1 MLASASAEVLWF
13 AMRRY
18 AWALWL
24 LPWLAL
30 ALLASVNTLTYWRLS
45 GLQYPAW
52 RAFAAQAPGWLVLGL
67 LAPGVLWLG
76 RRWPLERDT
85 LVRYLP
91 VHLAGAFV
99 VAASF
104 ALVMTVAGLLFSPVS
119 TNFTAA
125 RVWFNWLMSGSAP
138 AALSYFCVLGVGY
151 AIEYA
156 RHVREGELR
165 AARLAGQLAEAR
177 LATLQS
183 QIQPHFLFNSLNS
196 IAVLMRDGDTRAGTR
211 MLDLL
216 SGVLRRVLRSD
227 ARREITLGEEL
238 DVLRRYLE
246 IEQVR
251 FSDRLQVHMTVDEEL
266 LETAVPNFLLQPLV
280 ENALRHGVFRSAS
293 AGRVDISA
301 RRVDGQVELRVMDDG
316 PGLPADCEW
325 GLGLSNTAARLAT
338 LHGES
343 ASLAVSSNHDGGTTA
358 TVRLPFRR
366 LLNGETGETDARD

>member
-301 RRVDGQVELRVMDDG
+301 RRVDGQVELLVMDDG